1 MVMTSIIIKPQDTRE
16 AVLKIINDQTRFA
29 ILPDHLPGD
38 PTGCD
43 IHDHR
48 SHWVF
53 DMIEQFP
60 ACTFILSS
68 RVAGI
73 DHPNVCVM
81 HFFLLDEVFHYD
93 YDYEPDW
100 SRRKFTASIIGG
112 KTRINRTMAS
122 FWLAN
127 NYPKD
132 QLTYHYTENNNI
144 SEIQQYIRSKKG
156 INPRKF
162 LLDTWNE
169 SHLGNCTRAMKHLL
183 PDIINQAYINFG
195 VESINPQL
203 ETRLTEKTLQ
213 AWLGGTLFLP
223 LGEHQPHK
231 EIESLGFESF
241 SDVFDFTCSSSE
253 SHHDMTIGMLE
264 SNKDFIIT
272 HTRVEQAWHDNLPKI
287 KHNHRLATDRG
298 HWRTIYHDELQV
310 LSEAVKMIDFS
321 VFATRY
327 QWLKFFIQ

>member
-1 MVMTSIIIKPQDTRE
+1 MHLILDLSELKNSTRCRQ
-16 AVLKIINDQTRFA
+16 K
-29 ILPDHLPGD
+29 
-38 PTGCD
+38 CS
-43 IHDHR
+43 R
-48 SHWVF
+48 SCNLIF
-53 DMIEQFP
+53 QM
-60 ACTFILSS
+60 S
-68 RVAGI
+68 
-73 DHPNVCVM
+73 
-81 HFFLLDEVFHYD
+81 LLIAK
-93 YDYEPDW
+93 
-100 SRRKFTASIIGG
+100 SCK
-112 KTRINRTMAS
+112 
-122 FWLAN
+122 
-127 NYPKD
+127 
-132 QLTYHYTENNNI
+132 QLTNVNI

-272 HTRVEQAWHDNLPKI
+272 HTRVEQAWHDNLTKI
-287 KHNHRLATDRG
+287 QHNHRLATDRE
-298 HWRTIYHDELQV
+298 HWQSIYHDDLKV
-310 LSEAVKMIDFS
+310 LVDAIKLLDFS
-321 VFATRY
+321 VFAPRY